1 MIKVLNQYFPR
12 RWAVL
17 LLSESLLILLA
28 LTTAVALDSQYSPSA
43 APLLQVLPKVV
54 LITLICQVCLHYGDL
69 YAPEGHSTAS
79 EVVARMLQALGL
91 ASLVL
96 AMVYWLLPQVRLS
109 TSLVV
114 GSVIAILLLLV
125 GWRRAMDAAL
135 RWAQRAYPSAERVLV
150 LGAGERARALVH
162 ELRQHPYLGLELV
175 GMVAEDGSSAIEES
189 DARAGVPGIPGI
201 PVLGELA
208 DVTGVI
214 ARHRPS
220 RIVLALEDRSRAL
233 PAQPLMGAW
242 AAGICIEEGPTL
254 FERVTGRIPLDH
266 IRPSWLFLSD
276 SFYKSGR
283 MRFYKRASSAVTAL
297 LGLIVL
303 SPALLL
309 AAIAIKLDSPGP
321 VIYRQQRVGLHGR
334 PFDIFKFRSMRTDA
348 ERSTGPVWAQ
358 AQDPRI
364 TRVGRWLRKLRV
376 DELPQ
381 LFNVLQ
387 GTMNIVGPRPE
398 RPRFVEEFRR
408 DIPYYELRHGV
419 APGITGWAQVSRDY
433 GASIE
438 DAREKLE
445 YDLFY
450 IKNLSIWLDL
460 FILFQTTKIVVLG
473 RGAR

>member
-1 MIKVLNQYFPR
+1 M
-12 RWAVL
+12 
-17 LLSESLLILLA
+17 
-28 LTTAVALDSQYSPSA
+28 
-43 APLLQVLPKVV
+43 
-54 LITLICQVCLHYGDL
+54 
-69 YAPEGHSTAS
+69 
-79 EVVARMLQALGL
+79 
-91 ASLVL
+91 
-96 AMVYWLLPQVRLS
+96 
-109 TSLVV
+109 
-114 GSVIAILLLLV
+114 
-125 GWRRAMDAAL
+125 
-135 RWAQRAYPSAERVLV
+135 
-150 LGAGERARALVH
+150 
-162 ELRQHPYLGLELV
+162 V
-175 GMVAEDGSSAIEES
+175 GMVSENGSTAIEES
-189 DARAGVPGIPGI
+189 DPRAGVPGI

-208 DVTGVI
+208 DVSGVI

-220 RIVLALEDRSRAL
+220 RVVLALEDRARAL

-242 AAGICIEEGPTL
+242 AAGICIEEAPTL

-283 MRFYKRASSAVTAL
+283 MRFYKRASSATAAL

-303 SPALLL
+303 SPVLLL

-348 ERSTGPVWAQ
+348 ESGTGPVWAQ
-358 AQDPRI
+358 EQDPRI
-364 TRVGRWLRKLRV
+364 TRVGRWLRTLRL

-387 GTMNIVGPRPE
+387 GTMSIVGPRPE

-408 DIPYYELRHGV
+408 DIPYYELRHSV

-433 GASIE
+433 GASVE

-450 IKNLSIWLDL
+450 IKNLSVWLDL